1 VTISDDR
8 LTSPKYLAFM
18 RKLLDRHYWSA
29 DDYDSIPDELI
40 VEIYDG
46 VIHVVPSASP
56 DHQSTSLDLAIALV
70 SALGERRRV
79 YQDIDVNVLGKIYKP
94 DIVVVRERTDKQ
106 PVPGDLVQVAVEI
119 LSPNENIERTAKK
132 AAYAAQGIPL
142 YLVVGGDKGKHFTE
156 LYRLAGSEYEL
167 HATVPADGRMELG
180 EPFPFV
186 LDMKQINS

>member
-46 VIHVVPSASP
+46 GIHVVPSASP
-56 DHQSTSLDLAIALV
+56 DHQIVGGDLYVTLR
-70 SALGERRRV
+70 SAVVDRRRV
-79 YQDIDVNVLGKIYKP
+79 LQDVDVNILGKIYKP
-94 DIVVVRERTDKQ
+94 DIVVVREQSDRQ
-106 PVPGDLVQVAVEI
+106 PIPGELIQIAVEI
-119 LSPNENIERTAKK
+119 LSVNENIERTAKK
-132 AAYAAQGIPL
+132 VAYAAQGIPL
-142 YLVVGGDKGKHFTE
+142 YLVVGGEKGKHFAE
-156 LYRLAGSEYEL
+156 VYRLADREYEL
-167 HATVPADGRMELG
+167 RTTVPADGRMELG
-180 EPFPFV
+180 EPFPFT

>member
-18 RKLLDRHYWSA
+18 RKLLGRHYWSA

-46 VIHVVPSASP
+46 VIHVVPSASF
-56 DHQSTSLDLAIALV
+56 DHQVTSGGLYVALREAV
-70 SALGERRRV
+70 GDPWRV
-79 YQDIDVNVLGKIYKP
+79 AQDVDVNVLGKIYKP
-94 DIVVVRERTDKQ
+94 DIIVVRERTDRL
-106 PVPGDLVQVAVEI
+106 PVPGDLVQAAVEI

-156 LYRLAGSEYEL
+156 VYRLAGSEYEL
-167 HATVPADGRMELG
+167 RATVPADGRMELG